1 MFDSL
6 TEKFTGLFKDLTG
19 QGKLSEANIKEA
31 SAKVRRAL
39 LEADVNYK
47 VVKDFA
53 AAVEAKALG
62 EDVLTSITPGQKF
75 VKIVYDQ
82 MVETLGSV
90 NQPLAL
96 SPQPPTVI
104 MVCGLQGSGK
114 TTTCAKLAKHLSKPG
129 RRIMLAAADIYRPA
143 AVQQLEILSKQV
155 GCDFFKPDSSYAEA
169 TADKSTYVVRICQEA
184 KQEAVKKL
192 IDVLILDTAGR
203 LHIDTEMMAELERVQ
218 KTVKPQE
225 ILLVVDGMTGQD
237 AVNIAAEFS
246 KALPLSG
253 VIMTKLDGDARGGA
267 ALSLKVI
274 SGQPI
279 KFIGVG
285 EKLSALEEFH
295 PSRVASRILGM
306 GDVVGL
312 VEKAQNVFDEK
323 QAGKLEEKLRKQSF
337 DLEDFAGQMK
347 QMKKM
352 GSLSDIMKML
362 PGGMSL
368 PKDAAIDDQTL
379 GAIEAIIGSMT
390 PQERQKPQII
400 NGSRKRR
407 IALGS
412 GTSVQQVNQLL
423 NQFEMSQRM
432 MKQMM
437 NSKGRGFKMPKGF

>member
-90 NQPLAL
+90 SQPLTL

-155 GCDFFKPDSSYAEA
+155 GCDFFKFDSQDVAL
-169 TADKSTYVVRICQEA
+169 ICQEA

-218 KTVKPQE
+218 ATVKPHE
-225 ILLVVDGMTGQD
+225 VLLVVDGMTGQD
-237 AVNIAAEFS
+237 AVNIATEFS

-295 PSRVASRILGM
+295 PGRVASRILGM

-312 VEKAQNVFDEK
+312 VEKAQGVFDQK
-323 QAGKLEEKLRKQSF
+323 QAVKLEEKLRKQSF
-337 DLEDFAGQMK
+337 DLEDFAAQMK

-368 PKDAAIDDQTL
+368 PKEAAVDDQAL
-379 GAIEAIIGSMT
+379 GRIESIIGSMT

-437 NSKGRGFKMPKGF
+437 NSKGRGFKIPKGF

>member
-1 MFDSL
+1 VA
-6 TEKFTGLFKDLTG
+6 
-19 QGKLSEANIKEA
+19 Q
-31 SAKVRRAL
+31 
-39 LEADVNYK
+39 
-47 VVKDFA
+47 
-53 AAVEAKALG
+53 
-62 EDVLTSITPGQKF
+62 
-75 VKIVYDQ
+75 
-82 MVETLGSV
+82 
-90 NQPLAL
+90 
-96 SPQPPTVI
+96 
-104 MVCGLQGSGK
+104 
-114 TTTCAKLAKHLSKPG
+114 
-129 RRIMLAAADIYRPA
+129 
-143 AVQQLEILSKQV
+143 
-155 GCDFFKPDSSYAEA
+155 
-169 TADKSTYVVRICQEA
+169 ICQEA

-218 KTVKPQE
+218 ATVKPHE
-225 ILLVVDGMTGQD
+225 VLLVVDGMTGQD
-237 AVNIAAEFS
+237 AVNIATEFS

-312 VEKAQNVFDEK
+312 VEKAQNIFDEK
-323 QAGKLEEKLRKQSF
+323 QAVKFEEKLRKQSF

-368 PKDAAIDDQTL
+368 PKDAAIDDQAL
-379 GAIEAIIGSMT
+379 GKIEAIIGSMT

>member
-53 AAVEAKALG
+53 AAVEARALG

-143 AVQQLEILSKQV
+143 AVQQLEILAKQV
-155 GCDFFKPDSSYAEA
+155 GCDFFKLDSTDVAH
-169 TADKSTYVVRICQEA
+169 ICQEA

-203 LHIDTEMMAELERVQ
+203 LHIDTEMMAELQRVQ

-237 AVNIAAEFS
+237 AVNIATEFS

-323 QAGKLEEKLRKQSF
+323 QAVKFEEKLRKQSF

-368 PKDAAIDDQTL
+368 PKDAAIDDQAL
-379 GAIEAIIGSMT
+379 GAIEAIISSMT

-437 NSKGRGFKMPKGF
+437 NSRAKGFKMPQGF

>member
-114 TTTCAKLAKHLSKPG
+114 TTTCAKLARHLSKPG

-143 AVQQLEILSKQV
+143 AVQQLEILAKQV
-155 GCDFFKPDSSYAEA
+155 GCDFFKLE
-169 TADKSTYVVRICQEA
+169 STDVAHICQEA

-203 LHIDTEMMAELERVQ
+203 LHIDTGMMAELERVQ

-246 KALPLSG
+246 KSLPLSG

-295 PSRVASRILGM
+295 PDRVASRILGM

-323 QAGKLEEKLRKQSF
+323 QAEKFEQKLRQQSF
-337 DLEDFAGQMK
+337 TLEDFAGQMK

-362 PGGMSL
+362 PGGMNL
-368 PKDAAIDDQTL
+368 PKDAAIDDRAL
-379 GAIEAIIGSMT
+379 GKIEAIIGSMT
-390 PQERQKPQII
+390 PQERHRPQII

-437 NSKGRGFKMPKGF
+437 NNKGRGFKMPRGF

>member
-82 MVETLGSV
+82 IVETLGSV
-90 NQPLAL
+90 SQPLTL

-143 AVQQLEILSKQV
+143 AVQQLEILAKQA
-155 GCDFFKPDSSYAEA
+155 GCDFFKLE
-169 TADKSTYVVRICQEA
+169 STDVAQICQEA

-237 AVNIAAEFS
+237 AVNIATEFS
-246 KALPLSG
+246 KALPMSG

-323 QAGKLEEKLRKQSF
+323 QAVKLEEKLRKQSF
-337 DLEDFAGQMK
+337 TLEDFAGQMK

-368 PKDAAIDDQTL
+368 PKDAAIDDRAL
-379 GAIEAIIGSMT
+379 GAIEAIISSMT

-407 IALGS
+407 IAMGS

-437 NSKGRGFKMPKGF
+437 NSKGRGFKMPQGF

>member
-6 TEKFTGLFKDLTG
+6 TEKFTGLFKDLSG

-31 SAKVRRAL
+31 SARVRRAL

-53 AAVEAKALG
+53 AAVEARALG

-155 GCDFFKPDSSYAEA
+155 GCDFFKLDSTDVAQ
-169 TADKSTYVVRICQEA
+169 ICQEA

-237 AVNIAAEFS
+237 AVNIATEFS

-323 QAGKLEEKLRKQSF
+323 QAGKLEEKLRQQSF
-337 DLEDFAGQMK
+337 TLEDFAGQMK

-368 PKDAAIDDQTL
+368 PQDAAIDDKAL
-379 GAIEAIIGSMT
+379 GTIEAIISSMT
-390 PQERQKPQII
+390 PQERQKPQIL

-437 NSKGRGFKMPKGF
+437 NSKGRGFKMPRGF

>member
-53 AAVEAKALG
+53 AAVEARALG

-114 TTTCAKLAKHLSKPG
+114 TTTCAKLARHLSKPG

-143 AVQQLEILSKQV
+143 AVQQLEILAKQV
-155 GCDFFKPDSSYAEA
+155 GCDFFKLE
-169 TADKSTYVVRICQEA
+169 STDVAHICQEA

-203 LHIDTEMMAELERVQ
+203 LHIDTGMMAELERVQ

-246 KALPLSG
+246 KSLPLSG

-295 PSRVASRILGM
+295 PDRVASRILGM

-323 QAGKLEEKLRKQSF
+323 QAEKFEQKLRQQSF
-337 DLEDFAGQMK
+337 TLEDFAGQMK

-368 PKDAAIDDQTL
+368 PKDAAIDDQAL

-390 PQERQKPQII
+390 TQERQRPQII

-437 NSKGRGFKMPKGF
+437 NSKGRGFKLPRGF

>member
-53 AAVEAKALG
+53 AAVEARALG

-143 AVQQLEILSKQV
+143 AVQQLEILAKQAQ
-155 GCDFFKPDSSYAEA
+155 CDFFKLDSKDVAH
-169 TADKSTYVVRICQEA
+169 ICREA

-192 IDVLILDTAGR
+192 FDVLILDTAGR

-237 AVNIAAEFS
+237 AVNIATEFS

-306 GDVVGL
+306 G
-312 VEKAQNVFDEK
+312 
-323 QAGKLEEKLRKQSF
+323 
-337 DLEDFAGQMK
+337 
-347 QMKKM
+347 
-352 GSLSDIMKML
+352 
-362 PGGMSL
+362 
-368 PKDAAIDDQTL
+368 
-379 GAIEAIIGSMT
+379 
-390 PQERQKPQII
+390 
-400 NGSRKRR
+400 
-407 IALGS
+407 
-412 GTSVQQVNQLL
+412 
-423 NQFEMSQRM
+423 
-432 MKQMM
+432 
-437 NSKGRGFKMPKGF
+437 

>member
-53 AAVEAKALG
+53 VAVEAKALG

-143 AVQQLEILSKQV
+143 AVQQLEILAKQV
-155 GCDFFKPDSSYAEA
+155 GCDFFKLDSKDVAQ
-169 TADKSTYVVRICQEA
+169 ICQEA

-218 KTVKPQE
+218 ATVKPHE
-225 ILLVVDGMTGQD
+225 VLLVVDGMTGQD
-237 AVNIAAEFS
+237 AVNIATEFS

-312 VEKAQNVFDEK
+312 VEKAQNIFDEK
-323 QAGKLEEKLRKQSF
+323 QAVKFEEKLRKQSF

-362 PGGMSL
+362 PAMAGGMSL
-368 PKDAAIDDQTL
+368 PKDAAIDDQAL
-379 GAIEAIIGSMT
+379 GKIEAIIGSMT

>member
-114 TTTCAKLAKHLSKPG
+114 TTTCAKLARHLSKPG

-143 AVQQLEILSKQV
+143 AVQQLEILAKQV
-155 GCDFFKPDSSYAEA
+155 GCDFFKLE
-169 TADKSTYVVRICQEA
+169 STDVAHICQEA

-203 LHIDTEMMAELERVQ
+203 LHIDTGMMAELERVQ

-246 KALPLSG
+246 KSLPLSG

-295 PSRVASRILGM
+295 PDRVASRILGM

-323 QAGKLEEKLRKQSF
+323 QAEKFEQKLRQQSF
-337 DLEDFAGQMK
+337 TLEDFAGQMK

-368 PKDAAIDDQTL
+368 PKDAAIDDQAL

-390 PQERQKPQII
+390 TQERQRPQII

-437 NSKGRGFKMPKGF
+437 NSKGRGFKLPRGF

>member
-90 NQPLAL
+90 SQPLTL

-155 GCDFFKPDSSYAEA
+155 GCDFFKLDSKDVAQ
-169 TADKSTYVVRICQEA
+169 ICQEA

-218 KTVKPQE
+218 KIVKPQE

-237 AVNIAAEFS
+237 AVNIATEFS

-312 VEKAQNVFDEK
+312 VEKAQNIFDEK
-323 QAGKLEEKLRKQSF
+323 QAVKLEEKLRKQSF
-337 DLEDFAGQMK
+337 TLEDFAGQMK

-368 PKDAAIDDQTL
+368 PKDAAIDDKAL
-379 GAIEAIIGSMT
+379 GAIEAIISSMT

-437 NSKGRGFKMPKGF
+437 NSKGRGFKMPQGF

>member
-1 MFDSL
+1 VFDSL
-6 TEKFTGLFKDLTG
+6 TEKFTGLFKDLSG

-114 TTTCAKLAKHLSKPG
+114 TTTCAKLARHLSKPG

-155 GCDFFKPDSSYAEA
+155 GCDFFKLDSKDVAQ
-169 TADKSTYVVRICQEA
+169 ICQEA

-237 AVNIAAEFS
+237 AVNIATEFS

-323 QAGKLEEKLRKQSF
+323 QAGKLEEKLRQQSF
-337 DLEDFAGQMK
+337 TLEDFAGQMK

-368 PKDAAIDDQTL
+368 PQDAAIDDQAL
-379 GAIEAIIGSMT
+379 GAIEAIISSMT
-390 PQERQKPQII
+390 PQERQKPQIL

-437 NSKGRGFKMPKGF
+437 NSKGRGFKMPPGF